1 MNVLDQF
8 KLDGKIALVTG
19 ASRGLGQ
26 AMALGLAEAGADIV
40 GMSRQT
46 EGGEVQAQV
55 QALGRR
61 YTHIQCDLMETSVE
75 QINRL
80 VDDIVAEMGHLDIV
94 VNNAGINR
102 RAEILEFT
110 EAHWDQVLQVNL
122 KAAFFLSQ
130 AAARVMKAQGGGKI
144 IQIASVLTFEGG
156 LYIPAYTAAKHGISG
171 IAKSMANEL
180 AAHNIQINAIAPG
193 YFSTDLTAP
202 LEADPDRSRALMAR
216 IPTGRF
222 GRPEELK
229 GLVVYL
235 ASAASSYVNGSTFA
249 IDGGWLAR

>member
-8 KLDGKIALVTG
+8 NLDGKVAVVTG

-40 GMSRQT
+40 GLSRQP
-46 EGGEVQAQV
+46 EGGEVEAQV
-55 QALGRR
+55 QALGRQ
-61 YTHIQCDLMETSVE
+61 YKHIQCDLMETSVV
-75 QINRL
+75 QLNRL
-80 VDDIVAEMGHLDIV
+80 VDDITAEMGHLDIL

-110 EAHWDQVLQVNL
+110 ESHWDQVLQVNL

-144 IQIASVLTFEGG
+144 IQIASVLTYEGG
-156 LYIPAYTAAKHGISG
+156 LYIPAYTATKHGISG

-180 AAHNIQINAIAPG
+180 AMHNIQINAIAPG

-202 LEADPDRSRALMAR
+202 LEADPDRSKALMAR

-222 GRPEELK
+222 GQPEELK

-235 ASAASSYVNGSTFA
+235 ASAASSYVNGSTFV